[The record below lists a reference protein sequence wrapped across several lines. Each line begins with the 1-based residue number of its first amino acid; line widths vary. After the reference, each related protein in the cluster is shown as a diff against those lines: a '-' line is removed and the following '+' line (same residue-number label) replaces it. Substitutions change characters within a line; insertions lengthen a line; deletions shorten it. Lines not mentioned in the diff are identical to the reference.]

1 MKKIPVEF
9 PCPPHLEDEALLVE
23 QSGELPELALQESL
37 MHTGPW
43 DAEEEL
49 AMRAAAVRAYLAI
62 IRRDLDPANLGRACF
77 RGLERALVN
86 LGRLERFL
94 GREDWELPEDVRDE
108 LGEALGRYLEAEGR
122 ALAGGRSYASA
133 EPEVAARLL
142 ERLGREPERFA
153 GVLELMAGRPAPDF
167 LGLVALRRLAASGV
181 VAKRRRRE
189 GPAVVLELL
198 GADGQVLRRAR
209 LPWLGPGG
217 GVDPEARRR
226 VELVWAALEPPAV
239 EGD

>member
-1 MKKIPVEF
+1 MKKFPVQHPF
-9 PCPPHLEDEALLVE
+9 PPHLEDEALLVE
-23 QSGELPELALQESL
+23 QSGELPELALYESL

-49 AMRAAAVRAYLAI
+49 AMQAAAARGYLAI
-62 IRRDLDPANLGRACF
+62 IRRDLDPANVGRASF

-94 GREDWELPEDVRDE
+94 GRGGWELPGEVREE
-108 LGEALGRYLEAEGR
+108 LGEALERYLEAEAR

-133 EPEVAARLL
+133 TPEVTARLL
-142 ERLGREPERFA
+142 ERLGRKPGRFA
-153 GVLELMAGRPAPDF
+153 AVLEAMTGRPAPDF

-189 GPAVVLELL
+189 GQGMVLEVL
-198 GADGQVLRRAR
+198 GSDGRVRRQAH
-209 LPWLGPGG
+209 LPWLGPDG

-226 VELVWAALEPPAV
+226 VELVWAALELPVAQD
-239 EGD
+239 G